1 MIVKEIDKLLKGFLW
16 CQGELSKGKAK
27 VAWKSICL
35 PKQQGGLGLKNQSV
49 WNEVLMSK
57 HLWNLACNKESL
69 WVKWMNVVRLK
80 GKSIWEIKVEANSS
94 CGWKQILG
102 LRDKI
107 RPHIIKTLGNGN
119 ETFFWHDKW
128 CEIGPLS
135 NVFGLDLM
143 SDSAVDLNVKVS
155 DMWENKG
162 WKWPKLWDKALTQI
176 VPYEELKL
184 DKEDKTLWLCSN
196 GKKDKFSVKNVWKD
210 IGPSDQNVPWC
221 KLICQISNMRCN
233 KSIMSILRR
242 LVIAA
247 SVYYIWQERN
257 KRLFLSEQRSWECL
271 VNIITNTIR
280 LRLASFRVKKTKQTA
295 IVADKWKIQLNAID
309 GNDQRII
316 ADLSFMRKWYFFAKF
331 EQLERLIQTS
341 HWIALVHWSLPG
353 LPGLSNEK
361 GT

>member
-1 MIVKEIDKLLKGFLW
+1 
-16 CQGELSKGKAK
+16 
-27 VAWKSICL
+27 
-35 PKQQGGLGLKNQSV
+35 
-49 WNEVLMSK
+49 
-57 HLWNLACNKESL
+57 
-69 WVKWMNVVRLK
+69 MNVVRLK

-135 NVFGLDLM
+135 NVFGPDLM
-143 SDSAVDLNVKVS
+143 FDSAVDLNVKVS

-162 WKWPKLWDKALTQI
+162 WKWPKLWDKALTQT

-184 DKEDKTLWLCSN
+184 DKEEKTLWLCSN
-196 GKKDKFSVKNVWKD
+196 GKKDKFYVKNVWKD

-221 KLICQISNMRCN
+221 KLI
-233 KSIMSILRR
+233 
-242 LVIAA
+242 
-247 SVYYIWQERN
+247 W
-257 KRLFLSEQRSWECL
+257 
-271 VNIITNTIR
+271 

-316 ADLSFMRKWYFFAKF
+316 ADLS
-331 EQLERLIQTS
+331 L
-341 HWIALVHWSLPG
+341 
-353 LPGLSNEK
+353 
-361 GT
+361 